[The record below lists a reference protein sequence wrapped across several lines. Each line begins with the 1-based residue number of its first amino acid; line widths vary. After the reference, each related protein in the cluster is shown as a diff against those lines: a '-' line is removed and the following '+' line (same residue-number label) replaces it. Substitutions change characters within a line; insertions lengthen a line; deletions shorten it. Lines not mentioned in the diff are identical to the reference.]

1 MKKSQHEILS
11 LVREYERKLSEASV
25 PFWMDAPDILDIL
38 DYYEEQNQYFE
49 AELCMRLALKLHPHD
64 TEVLVRRAYRMKNEG
79 KWDEA
84 AQFVSRIPEQE
95 SVEVQF
101 FLAEKALAELRVEE
115 ADQRFQ
121 QCLSQEAG
129 AAFDDLEAM
138 ANHDKLRFGHFLR
151 RK

>member
-64 TEVLVRRAYRMKNEG
+64 T
-79 KWDEA
+79 
-84 AQFVSRIPEQE
+84 
-95 SVEVQF
+95 
-101 FLAEKALAELRVEE
+101 
-115 ADQRFQ
+115 
-121 QCLSQEAG
+121 
-129 AAFDDLEAM
+129 
-138 ANHDKLRFGHFLR
+138 
-151 RK
+151 